1 MRLATTCR
9 LFILAGVMILSFGD
23 GTALAGGWPLE
34 PGTGEII
41 VSVSRMTAGERYDQN
56 GNKIW
61 KSHYTKHEISP
72 YGEYG
77 LTKNLTLIGEAAWSR
92 ETTDFFGLTFEDRGV
107 SRVKAGARY
116 AVGSWNGTLF
126 SVHSLAVLF
135 LDDQGNDP
143 AATKRNDIDTDLA
156 LVLARNDE
164 LFGLPIFSVQ
174 ELGWIARNS
183 GRPDQIRADITLGTK
198 PWPGAMLLAK
208 SFNSAATRD
217 TSAGDLYRASKI
229 AFSVVLDLPAE
240 FGPGW
245 AFEAGTER
253 TISGRST
260 VDERTWRAALWYRF

>member
-1 MRLATTCR
+1 VRLATTCR